1 MNGKEQIQECENQTQ
16 ECEIQEC
23 ETQIQECENQESK
36 FKKVLLKVKEFFGK
50 IKEKFSQS
58 KKPKEIK
65 TSITSEKLKYDF
77 EKVINSSQKFKSEDI
92 IKTIEKEENKNY
104 QKVLDDILSS
114 KYAKDYEILGYL
126 LYNTNE
132 DTKLIAKLTSDE
144 IVITYM
150 YASLY
155 SLKYGNKKA
164 FKNLQKKAKAYS
176 DNSLYK
182 FIKIAKKMSFDNET
196 TTTNKIKKFA
206 KKYLK
211 YIKDKSELTTIDLS
225 LTKYLYRELGYAK
238 VKYLHKIYKKN
249 INKYN
254 NLKEEDLLC
263 LMNYLVK
270 GYMHIHK
277 FKQANEIIENILQ
290 KNPENYDA
298 KEAKMFIEAKCTTI
312 GEFINKKDINE
323 NQTFLAL
330 QTQASETKDDIWLF
344 GINNIIEEFTN
355 QKRVQ
360 IETRVRNVRKL
371 VAGGSCGL
379 AIILLLFGMFLDS
392 VVFNVL
398 IIIFM
403 AIFMLSTLIRYQ
415 LIRYIKS
422 NLKMF
427 IISTCIKVLVGTI
440 IIVSSFVLPNV
451 IKSIIDT
458 IF

>member
-1 MNGKEQIQECENQTQ
+1 MNGKE
-16 ECEIQEC
+16 
-23 ETQIQECENQESK
+23 QIQECENQESK
-36 FKKVLLKVKEFFGK
+36 FKKVLLKVKGFFSK

-65 TSITSEKLKYDF
+65 TSITSEELKYDF

-104 QKVLDDILSS
+104 QKVLDNILSS

-150 YASLY
+150 YACLY
-155 SLKYGNKKA
+155 SLKYDNKKA
-164 FKNLQKKAKAYS
+164 YKNLQKKAKTYS

-182 FIKIAKKMSFDNET
+182 FIKQTKKMSFDNET

-211 YIKDKSELTTIDLS
+211 YIKDKTELTTIDLS

-290 KNPENYDA
+290 KNPENYEA

-323 NQTFLAL
+323 NQSFLAL
-330 QTQASETKDDIWLF
+330 QTQAYETKDDVWLF

-379 AIILLLFGMFLDS
+379 AVILLIFGMFLDS

-440 IIVSSFVLPNV
+440 IIVSAFVLPNV
-451 IKSIIDT
+451 IKSIIDA